1 MNVLVGKLYTVRDH
15 RSWFC
20 DRSAD
25 TEIEQNYA
33 EMQKIMVDSAR
44 RNVLDLDSVQI
55 HTGTVNNIQE
65 AFQNHLLECYLLWRK
80 GHNVLSVDLDVVFM
94 RPAKWFTG
102 SQFEMFAHTDPPR
115 TAEFAHY
122 LNCGVKVF
130 PASLPFSFW
139 EKLFAEFKGWDYSRY
154 DHEQLILNRLFWA
167 QDSEA
172 ELLKLVD
179 HTRVYQ
185 ALSGEVDSP
194 QNLCFNKCSPEEV
207 LAVHV
212 HGSRG
217 SESRLELM
225 KGLVETAYAIN

>member
-25 TEIEQNYA
+25 TALEQNYA

-55 HTGTVNNIQE
+55 HTGTVNNIHE

-80 GHNVLSVDLDVVFM
+80 GHNVLSVDLDVVFL

-102 SQFEMFAHTDPPR
+102 SQFEMYAHTDPHR
-115 TAEFAHY
+115 TGEFAHY
-122 LNCGVKVF
+122 LNCGVKYF
-130 PASLPFSFW
+130 PACLPFSFW
-139 EKLFAEFKGWDYSRY
+139 ESLFKSFKTWDFSTY
-154 DHEQLILNRLFWA
+154 DHEQKVLNRLFWA
-167 QDSEA
+167 QGPEA

-179 HTRVYQ
+179 HSRVYQ
-185 ALSGEVDSP
+185 ALSGSVDSP
-194 QNLCFNKCSPEEV
+194 QNLQHNKCSVREA

-217 SESRLELM
+217 SANRLELM
-225 KGLVETAYAIN
+225 KGLDVATCQP